1 VTKHSGTEKDR
12 LVYELSSPRRLSDED
27 FRRLSEIIS
36 SEYGIKMPDTK
47 KIMLE
52 ARLRKRLKALEIE
65 SYTEY
70 CQYLFSRKG
79 LENELFHM
87 IDVVT
92 TNKTDFFRERVHFDY
107 LVTNAVPELL
117 VRFRTMGAK
126 KLTLWSAGCSTGEEP
141 YTIAMVLN
149 DISAYQRNFQFEVFA
164 TDISTKVLQKAARGI
179 YDEERVSAIP
189 MKVRKKYFMRSK
201 DKEKRLVRIVPELRE
216 AVRFKRLN
224 FMDEDYGFSE
234 MLDIIF
240 CRNVFIYFSR
250 STQER
255 LLRRFYD
262 HLTPGGYLFMG
273 HCETLSQMRVPFVS
287 VGSMVYK
294 KRL

>member
-1 VTKHSGTEKDR
+1 MTEHSGTKKDV
-12 LVYELSSPRRLSDED
+12 LVHELSSSGRLSDKD

-36 SEYGIKMPDTK
+36 SECGIKMPDTK
-47 KIMLE
+47 KVMLE

-65 SYTEY
+65 SYSKY
-70 CQYLFSRKG
+70 CHYLFSKAG
-79 LENELFHM
+79 MDNELFHM

-92 TNKTDFFRERVHFDY
+92 TNKTDFFREKVHFDY
-107 LVTNAVPELL
+107 LVATAVPELL
-117 VRFRTMGAK
+117 VRHGTGSAK
-126 KLTLWSAGCSTGEEP
+126 KLTIWSAGCSTGEEP
-141 YTIAMVLN
+141 YTIAMVLK
-149 DISAYQRNFQFEVFA
+149 DIKAYRHNFQFEVVA
-164 TDISTKVLQKAARGI
+164 TDISTKVLRKAARGI
-179 YDEERVSAIP
+179 YEEARVSTIP
-189 MKVRKKYFMRSK
+189 MKFRKKYFMRSK

-216 AVRFKRLN
+216 LVRFKRLN
-224 FMDEDYGFSE
+224 FMNEDYGFSE
-234 MLDIIF
+234 MPDIIF

-262 HLTPGGYLFMG
+262 YLTPGGYLFMG

-294 KRL
+294 KLQ